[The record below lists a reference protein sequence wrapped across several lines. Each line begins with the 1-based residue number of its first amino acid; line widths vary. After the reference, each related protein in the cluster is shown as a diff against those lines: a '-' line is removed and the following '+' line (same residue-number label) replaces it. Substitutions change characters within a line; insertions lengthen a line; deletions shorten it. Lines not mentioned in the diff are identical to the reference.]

1 MERNTF
7 ETDFVS
13 IKSFLEKFKLIRLL
27 LVSLIISTLI
37 IVFSFLVL
45 KPPYFY
51 EISFIKDE
59 GSSLDFNI
67 GKSLPIL
74 SGGNN
79 SFSFDQIT
87 SVTTSPIFLDKVYN
101 KIDIDYF
108 MNLYGSENV
117 KDKTAF
123 FKSWFSKN
131 GPSIRDLEETISIY
145 YRNGDKKFCKSATEA
160 TFQALTEINESYS
173 IESKQRLFKYL
184 EEKID
189 SLENNLVQLINKYN
203 KILENNS
210 NMPLSEYNS
219 NSQSSFL
226 QVNVSQELLQGLYS
240 VLPTMDP
247 ELTRSGNFFRLSESS
262 MEAEEDQLFFL
273 KHYIFIFFFSIIVS
287 VFIIWKKNQ
296 YIDLYIFFKN
306 VISKK

>member
-108 MNLYGSENV
+108 
-117 KDKTAF
+117 F
-123 FKSWFSKN
+123 
-131 GPSIRDLEETISIY
+131 
-145 YRNGDKKFCKSATEA
+145 
-160 TFQALTEINESYS
+160 
-173 IESKQRLFKYL
+173 LFL
-184 EEKID
+184 H
-189 SLENNLVQLINKYN
+189 S
-203 KILENNS
+203 
-210 NMPLSEYNS
+210 
-219 NSQSSFL
+219 
-226 QVNVSQELLQGLYS
+226 
-240 VLPTMDP
+240 
-247 ELTRSGNFFRLSESS
+247 
-262 MEAEEDQLFFL
+262 
-273 KHYIFIFFFSIIVS
+273 
-287 VFIIWKKNQ
+287 
-296 YIDLYIFFKN
+296 
-306 VISKK
+306 